1 MRTTRTRRTRLAA
14 VATALALAMMAATP
28 LTAPVATPLATAS
41 IASATIPATIPTS
54 VPVSAEI
61 GGGPGLTCLGC
72 IVAGTVAVMNLGPTL
87 IITTVVSGGAPAAAI
102 GSAVSVCV
110 AACWA
115 YFTKED

>member
-1 MRTTRTRRTRLAA
+1 MRTTRTRRTRMAA
-14 VATALALAMMAATP
+14 VATALALAMTPATP
-28 LTAPVATPLATAS
+28 LTAPVATPLATTS
-41 IASATIPATIPTS
+41 IASATIPATIPAS

-72 IVAGTVAVMNLGPTL
+72 IVAGTVAVLELGPV
-87 IITTVVSGGAPAAAI
+87 IIISHAVTGGASSVAA
-102 GSAVSVCV
+102 GSAIAACV